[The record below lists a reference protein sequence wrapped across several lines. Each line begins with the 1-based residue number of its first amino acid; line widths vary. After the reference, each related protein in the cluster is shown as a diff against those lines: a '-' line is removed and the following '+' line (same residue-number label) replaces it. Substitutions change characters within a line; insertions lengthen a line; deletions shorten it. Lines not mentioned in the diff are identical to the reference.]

1 MRIKLIQKADGR
13 VCGLRLRGRLITA
26 ADRALPN
33 TAMRLRVALRSTL
46 SHNAQFTPAE
56 LQLLIE
62 HVKTVDQ
69 LASHHDHGAR
79 QEDRLTCRPAP
90 PTTAARALGRD
101 GTINILFSG
110 HGLFDAV
117 RAEALLPT
125 GLEALDRLLGGGIA
139 TGEVTELLG
148 APASGKT
155 QLCLL
160 ACAAQAA
167 AARGCGSLYL
177 HTGGAFDASRVWQLL
192 LAQANIT
199 PQTATTVRAQ
209 YKARLGERVRALA
222 APRLPELLSELE
234 QLDLQLTSAT
244 EEDEAHPSADAAWLR
259 SLRLLVVDSAFG
271 ALVAEHHDASTT
283 SVMQAR
289 LQQKLRELAC
299 RHRLAVLVTN
309 AVHCNKTDLPI
320 PHAPLGHAWQHAAHT
335 RLVLSKEGGDAT
347 AQRGLV
353 VGAEVLKRS
362 SGVAVAQK
370 KESPRRTHSSSP
382 RLRAIRITVGD
393 GIGAVAS

>member
-1 MRIKLIQKADGR
+1 
-13 VCGLRLRGRLITA
+13 
-26 ADRALPN
+26 
-33 TAMRLRVALRSTL
+33 MRLRVALRSTL
-46 SHNAQFTPAE
+46 SHKAQFTPAE

-69 LASHHDHGAR
+69 LASHHDHTALAKKTGLRA
-79 QEDRLTCRPAP
+79 DRLRLLARELSAAMAP
-90 PTTAARALGRD
+90 STSSSAATA
-101 GTINILFSG
+101 FS
-110 HGLFDAV
+110 DAV

-393 GIGAVAS
+393 GIGAVAI

>member
-1 MRIKLIQKADGR
+1 
-13 VCGLRLRGRLITA
+13 
-26 ADRALPN
+26 
-33 TAMRLRVALRSTL
+33 MRLRVALRSTL

-69 LASHHDHGAR
+69 LASHHDHTALAKKTGLRA
-79 QEDRLTCRPAP
+79 DRLRLLARELSAAMAP
-90 PTTAARALGRD
+90 STSSSAATA
-101 GTINILFSG
+101 FS
-110 HGLFDAV
+110 DAV

-244 EEDEAHPSADAAWLR
+244 EEAAAAEEAHPSADAAWLR

-335 RLVLSKEGGDAT
+335 RLVLSKEGDAT

-393 GIGAVAS
+393 EIGAVAI